1 MSHEPGSPDA
11 FAQAMLERSHD
22 PSIAAKPEKGMPM
35 EMLAAALVAVMLAGL
50 AYALAT

>member
-1 MSHEPGSPDA
+1 MNHEPGSPDA
-11 FAQAMLERSHD
+11 FAQAMLERSTD
-22 PSIAAKPEKGMPM
+22 PSIAAKPPKTMPM